1 VKNQVSEKGQKQGA
15 KTHKD
20 GKIRIMN
27 PYLYASGNCPG
38 LLFNSPS
45 CRLAPCFWPFRT
57 SGAPRGAVFIQQ
69 VEMYLPKEL
78 SV

>member
-1 VKNQVSEKGQKQGA
+1 MTVLTAAFICSSFSMETVPILPVFESAVCGDNQ
-15 KTHKD
+15 
-20 GKIRIMN
+20 R
-27 PYLYASGNCPG
+27 YLLIAVANDLS
-38 LLFNSPS
+38 
-45 CRLAPCFWPFRT
+45 FWPFRT